1 MLNNIPLLIEDDFL
15 EKDEINSIQVIKDSN
30 DFHRLNTFKQVRDF
44 RKFQHEEVHYEIEGE
59 EWLSSDMESDSEYE
73 DCDMQDHS
81 L

>member
-44 RKFQHEEVHYEIEGE
+44 RKF
-59 EWLSSDMESDSEYE
+59 
-73 DCDMQDHS
+73 
-81 L
+81 